1 MADRKKFR
9 LIFPQ
14 DCRSRHI
21 YETTRFLNDE
31 NTFRQFVKQ
40 WVNLPQFSD
49 QNKEQQATFANVW
62 QC

>member
-14 DCRSRHI
+14 DCRSRYI

-31 NTFRQFVKQ
+31 NTFRQFVK
-40 WVNLPQFSD
+40 
-49 QNKEQQATFANVW
+49 
-62 QC
+62 